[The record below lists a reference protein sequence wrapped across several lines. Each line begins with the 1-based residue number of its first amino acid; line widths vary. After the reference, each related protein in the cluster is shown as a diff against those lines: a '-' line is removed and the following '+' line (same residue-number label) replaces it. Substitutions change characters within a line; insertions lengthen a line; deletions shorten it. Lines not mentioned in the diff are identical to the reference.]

1 MKPTA
6 RDRTTAEI
14 TATAI
19 YLLLKLTTA
28 TCCEYPSPERVF
40 WFALHLSCPN
50 TAPARFAALRQLH
63 ECRLGPQV
71 SAPQGAVGGGVP
83 SRHMPNHS
91 VFTVEQLTGR

>member
-6 RDRTTAEI
+6 RDSNTAEI

-28 TCCEYPSPERVF
+28 TCCEYPSPLRVF
-40 WFALHLSCPN
+40 WFALHLSCPH
-50 TAPARFAALRQLH
+50 TAPAIFAALRERH

-71 SAPQGAVGGGVP
+71 FPPTRGRGRVEYHPGICQTTP
-83 SRHMPNHS
+83 FSRSNS
-91 VFTVEQLTGR
+91 